1 MQDLGQHGRLWPMMT
16 NVPPNAMC
24 ATLSAGTPPQRNS
37 TALVQRLLD
46 ANGVVMGKTRCHELV
61 RP

>member
-1 MQDLGQHGRLWPMMT
+1 MMT